1 MFYVRPN
8 QPYYAP
14 RHSYPASSYYAQ
26 PEPEPYVSPDE
37 LARARYL
44 QAMREQRAAR
54 KAYADALAEREL
66 RRMESQYGADE
77 DEPYTPYGVPRTRR
91 APALH
96 QPRYYEQ
103 PEEEDEEEGPV
114 YGYDNWADAL
124 RARARE
130 QERARALEQE
140 RAREIAAEHERQRLR
155 AAQLAAEQERQRA
168 LAAAEEERRQAHA
181 YKQAQAYA
189 DALAQKQMN
198 TKPANRKL
206 GRVTPD
212 VRPTAPQ
219 EPSKP
224 VRIQIRSRSTT
235 PPRPAPT
242 QSTPPTDAPPAA
254 PEPKTALSAIATV
267 ESALSKLRE
276 TFSLP
281 PQLDFKAPRELS
293 FAKTNAPVRAYEYEL
308 GKLLE
313 KLDEVESAGVAEIR
327 KERKRV
333 VEMVEGELGEL
344 ERKIAEEWK
353 KAHPEDEVTSAKPVD
368 AEAMDVEYVPV
379 ADETELDPLPAAA
392 ELATPNPSAADSAS
406 KPPLEPE
413 HTVDP
418 MDVES
423 LAAIEPMPA
432 ELSDHV
438 DPPAA
443 ADLPSPTDPAD
454 LAEAVIALDQSAPSI
469 DSSPAVL
476 GPTPPVPPC
485 AYPEPSTSPANA
497 SSDTAPSPDGMEV
510 EPAPLAVDASGGVR
524 ISITQDAPASLEAQS
539 IPVVDA
545 QPIRITISSPSASE
559 PADIPVEERSA
570 SEVPPLAPASA
581 LESGAAAQ
589 ASPIQRTDEFEM
601 V

>member
-14 RHSYPASSYYAQ
+14 RHSSSYYAQ

-44 QAMREQRAAR
+44 QVLREQRAAR

-66 RRMESQYGADE
+66 RRMEQQYGAD
-77 DEPYTPYGVPRTRR
+77 DDGPYTPYGVPRTRH
-91 APALH
+91 AGAQL

-103 PEEEDEEEGPV
+103 PEEEEEEDGPV

-189 DALAQKQMN
+189 DALAQKILIHVSQQMN
-198 TKPANRKL
+198 TKPTNRKL
-206 GRVTPD
+206 GRITPD

-224 VRIQIRSRSTT
+224 VRIQIRSRSTS

-242 QSTPPTDAPPAA
+242 QPALSTDAAPAT

-267 ESALSKLRE
+267 GSALSKLRE
-276 TFSLP
+276 TFFLP
-281 PQLDFKAPRELS
+281 PQLDFKAPHELS

-313 KLDEVESAGVAEIR
+313 KLDEVKSAGVAEIR

-333 VEMVEGELGEL
+333 VEMVESALSDL
-344 ERKIAEEWK
+344 EQRVAQEWR
-353 KAHPEDEVTSAKPVD
+353 KAHPEDQATTAKPAD
-368 AEAMDVEYVPV
+368 SEAMDVKHAPE
-379 ADETELDPLPAAA
+379 ADMEVDTLAAPTAKPAAEGLTEPDHTIDPMEVESSAAVEPLLAELPAHV
-392 ELATPNPSAADSAS
+392 NPPSG
-406 KPPLEPE
+406 
-413 HTVDP
+413 
-418 MDVES
+418 
-423 LAAIEPMPA
+423 
-432 ELSDHV
+432 
-438 DPPAA
+438 
-443 ADLPSPTDPAD
+443 ADLQSPTSAV
-454 LAEAVIALDQSAPSI
+454 AHVEAAVAPDQSAPSLVG
-469 DSSPAVL
+469 DSSLAESEPA
-476 GPTPPVPPC
+476 PPASPS
-485 AYPEPSTSPANA
+485 ADPESSTSAA
-497 SSDTAPSPDGMEV
+497 DDSSDSPPLLAGMEV
-510 EPAPLAVDASGGVR
+510 EPSALPVDASGPIR
-524 ISITQDAPASLEAQS
+524 ISIAQDAPASKEAQS

-545 QPIRITISSPSASE
+545 QPIRITISSSASE
-559 PADIPVEERSA
+559 SADVPVEEQPA
-570 SEVPPLAPASA
+570 SKAPPPALASA
-581 LESGAAAQ
+581 LDTGAEAL
-589 ASPIQRTDEFEM
+589 ASPVQQRTDEFEM